1 MELNLTLIAIRLTLR
16 LPAMASFFHRMLFA
30 LLATSTYISQSSGTS
45 LQKRDSSVIAPL
57 SITPD
62 QNWDG
67 IDGKWS
73 SFTLRVG
80 TPQQFVRTFISWA
93 VYQTWV
99 VLPVGCS
106 AAKDQ
111 SACADKRGWLFDNDT
126 SSTFDYVGVYDL
138 WVGRNLGDTPNSAVG
153 FDRVG
158 LSGVGENGPTL
169 DNTTVACFASEMM
182 YYVGIFGINPKP
194 SNFTGFDD
202 PTTSYMTQL
211 KEQKMIPSVSF
222 GYTAGAYYRYTGS
235 FASLTL
241 GGYDTSK
248 YNANNLT
255 FTFAPDNEQDIMVAI
270 QSISTPS
277 RIASSPV
284 ATELLP
290 NKVYALIDSTSAEIW
305 LPLDACKVF
314 EYEFGLTYDNDTELY
329 LVNDTLHESLLA
341 RNASVTFQLGQGP
354 DSEDTVKIT
363 LPYAAFDQK
372 VTPPYRNVA
381 NVSNYF
387 PLRRGANET
396 QYVLGRTFMQ
406 EAYLTVDYEVARF
419 QVSQVLWDQTA
430 QKNIVAIPPASASS
444 DDSLWTSPNWSP
456 VSGTGSNGG
465 RNRLDSTGANS
476 TSDSSSLGAG
486 AIAGIAVGAAAVIG
500 LIGAFVFFY
509 LRRQKR
515 KKVAAAAAVA
525 AAADSSEKPTS
536 SQGSTSSQLKSATV
550 YPKAELAGSGPLPFG
565 MTHHELDLKGLL
577 PPTSN
582 GSVHATSPMSPSGE
596 GTFSSGNTLLSP
608 ASEADSRPVE
618 IYEMPGDMPLVREK
632 DGKQLSEK
640 EALQHREKLYNGVD
654 STATTPTTAGGADA
668 TVGGAQGPAYHTSP
682 RRVNADDIVNA
693 RTGQSVSGHHR
704 AFSFEGERGTHDS
717 R

>member
-1 MELNLTLIAIRLTLR
+1 
-16 LPAMASFFHRMLFA
+16 MASFFQRVLFA
-30 LLATSTYISQSSGTS
+30 LLATSISISQAFGTA
-45 LQKRDSSVIAPL
+45 LQQRDSKVIAPL

-80 TPQQFVRTFISWA
+80 TPQQFVRTFVSFA

-99 VLPVGCS
+99 VLPLGCV
-106 AAKDQ
+106 AAEDQ
-111 SACADKRGWLFDNDT
+111 SACADARGWLFDNDT
-126 SSTFDYVGVYDL
+126 SSTFDYIGVYDL
-138 WVGRNLGDTPNSAVG
+138 WVGRNLGATPNAAAG

-158 LSGVGENGPTL
+158 LGGVGEGGPTL
-169 DNTTVACFASEMM
+169 ENTTIAAFASQKM
-182 YYVGIFGINPKP
+182 YYMGIFGINPKP
-194 SNFTGFDD
+194 TNYSDFND
-202 PTTSYMTQL
+202 PSTSYMTQL

-222 GYTAGAYYRYTGS
+222 GYTAGAYYRFTGS

-248 YNANNLT
+248 YEANNLT
-255 FTFAPDNEQDIMVAI
+255 FIFAPDNERDVMVAI
-270 QSISTPS
+270 QSISTPA
-277 RIASSPV
+277 RIASNPV

-290 NKVYALIDSTSAEIW
+290 SKVYALIDSTSAELW
-305 LPLDACKVF
+305 LPLDACKIF
-314 EYEFGLTYDNDTELY
+314 EYEFGLTYDNDTDLY
-329 LVNDTLHESLLA
+329 LVNDTLHDSLLE
-341 RNASVTFQLGQGP
+341 RNASVTFKLGQSP
-354 DSEDTVKIT
+354 DSEETVKIT

-381 NVSNYF
+381 NISNYF
-387 PLRRGANET
+387 PLRRGANDT
-396 QYVLGRTFMQ
+396 QYTLGRTFLQ
-406 EAYLTVDYEVARF
+406 EAYITVDYEVSRF
-419 QVSQVLWDQTA
+419 QLSQVVWDQTA
-430 QKNIVAIPPASASS
+430 EKNIVAIPPANAAA

-456 VSGTGSNGG
+456 TSATGGTSGTGG
-465 RNRLDSTGANS
+465 RNGLTSSG
-476 TSDSSSLGAG
+476 SDSDDSSLGAG
-486 AIAGIAVGAAAVIG
+486 AIAGIAVGAAAVIA
-500 LIGAFVFFY
+500 LIGTFVFFY

-515 KKVAAAAAVA
+515 KKAAAAAAVA
-525 AAADSSEKPTS
+525 AAAASHESKPSSS
-536 SQGSTSSQLKSATV
+536 DGSTTSQVNSATV

-565 MTHHELDLKGLL
+565 MTHHERDLKGLL
-577 PPTSN
+577 PPGMSHTPN
-582 GSVHATSPMSPSGE
+582 GSVSATSPMSSSAGE

-654 STATTPTTAGGADA
+654 STVTTPTTAGGADA
-668 TVGGAQGPAYHTSP
+668 ILGGAQDSAYHTPP
-682 RRVNADDIVNA
+682 RRVNPEDIVNA
-693 RTGQSVSGHHR
+693 HTGQSVSGHHR

>member
-1 MELNLTLIAIRLTLR
+1 
-16 LPAMASFFHRMLFA
+16 MASFFQRMLFA
-30 LLATSTYISQSSGTS
+30 LLATSTIISQGLGTS
-45 LQKRDSSVIAPL
+45 LQKRDSKIIAPL

-80 TPQQFVRTFISWA
+80 TPQQFVRTFVSWA

-99 VLPVGCS
+99 VLPVGCVS
-106 AAKDQ
+106 AEDQ
-111 SACADKRGWLFDNDT
+111 KACADKRGWLFDNET
-126 SSTFDYVGVYDL
+126 SSTFEYVGIYSL
-138 WVGRNLGDTPNSAVG
+138 WVGQNLGKVPNSAVG

-169 DNTTVACFASEMM
+169 DNTTVSAFASDMP
-182 YYVGIFGINPKP
+182 YYVGIFGVNPKP
-194 SNFTGFDD
+194 SNFTGFND
-202 PTTSYMTQL
+202 PTPSYMTQL
-211 KEQKMIPSVSF
+211 KEQKMIPSISF
-222 GYTAGAYYRYTGS
+222 GFTAGAYYRFTGS

-241 GGYDTSK
+241 GGYDTSM
-248 YNANNLT
+248 YRANNLT
-255 FTFAPDNEQDIMVAI
+255 FTFAPDNERDVMVAI
-270 QSISTPS
+270 QSISTPA

-290 NKVYALIDSTSAEIW
+290 SKVYALIDSTSAELW

-314 EYEFGLTYDNDTELY
+314 EYEFGLTFDNDTELY

-341 RNASVTFQLGQGP
+341 RNASVTFKLGQSP
-354 DSEDTVKIT
+354 DSQETVKIT
-363 LPYAAFDQK
+363 LPYAAFDQQ
-372 VTPPYRNVA
+372 VTPPYRKIA
-381 NVSNYF
+381 NISNYF
-387 PLRRGANET
+387 PLRRAANDS
-396 QYVLGRTFMQ
+396 QYTLGRTFMQ
-406 EAYLTVDYEVARF
+406 EAYVIVDYEVARF
-419 QVSQVLWDQTA
+419 QVSQVVWDQTA
-430 QKNIVAIPPASASS
+430 QKDIVAIPPASASS

-456 VSGTGSNGG
+456 TSGTGTTGG
-465 RNRLDSTGANS
+465 RNGLTSTGAG
-476 TSDSSSLGAG
+476 SDSESSSLGAG
-486 AIAGIAVGAAAVIG
+486 AIAGIAVGAAAIVG

-515 KKVAAAAAVA
+515 KKAAAAAAVA
-525 AAADSSEKPTS
+525 AAAAAASSEKPTS
-536 SQGSTSSQLKSATV
+536 SQGSTNSQVKGATV
-550 YPKAELAGSGPLPFG
+550 YPKAELAGSGPYPFG

-582 GSVHATSPMSPSGE
+582 GSVTATSPMSASGE
-596 GTFSSGNTLLSP
+596 GTYSSGNTLLSP

-618 IYEMPGDMPLVREK
+618 IYEMPGDMPAVREK

-654 STATTPTTAGGADA
+654 STVTTPTTAGGADA
-668 TVGGAQGPAYHTSP
+668 TIGGAQDPGYHTSP
-682 RRVNADDIVNA
+682 RRVNAGDIVNA
-693 RTGQSVSGHHR
+693 HTGQSVSGHHR

>member
-1 MELNLTLIAIRLTLR
+1 
-16 LPAMASFFHRMLFA
+16 MASFFQRVLFA
-30 LLATSTYISQSSGTS
+30 LLATSISISQAFGTA
-45 LQKRDSSVIAPL
+45 LQQRDSKVIAPL

-80 TPQQFVRTFISWA
+80 TPQQFVRTFVSFA

-99 VLPVGCS
+99 VLPLGCV
-106 AAKDQ
+106 AAEDQ
-111 SACADKRGWLFDNDT
+111 SACADARGWLFDNDT
-126 SSTFDYVGVYDL
+126 SSTFDYIGVYDL
-138 WVGRNLGDTPNSAVG
+138 WVGRNLGATPNAAAG

-158 LSGVGENGPTL
+158 LGGVGEGGPTL
-169 DNTTVACFASEMM
+169 ENTTIAAFASQKM
-182 YYVGIFGINPKP
+182 YYMGIFGINPKP
-194 SNFTGFDD
+194 TNYSDFND
-202 PTTSYMTQL
+202 PSTSYMTQL

-222 GYTAGAYYRYTGS
+222 GYTAGAYYRFTGS

-248 YNANNLT
+248 YEANNLT
-255 FTFAPDNEQDIMVAI
+255 FIFAPDNERDVMVAI
-270 QSISTPS
+270 QSISTPA
-277 RIASSPV
+277 RIASNPV

-290 NKVYALIDSTSAEIW
+290 SKVYALIDSTSAELW
-305 LPLDACKVF
+305 LPLDACKIF
-314 EYEFGLTYDNDTELY
+314 EYEFGLTYDNDTDLY
-329 LVNDTLHESLLA
+329 LVNDTLHDSLLE
-341 RNASVTFQLGQGP
+341 RNASVTFKLGQSP
-354 DSEDTVKIT
+354 DSEETVKIT

-381 NVSNYF
+381 NISNYF
-387 PLRRGANET
+387 PLRRGANDT
-396 QYVLGRTFMQ
+396 QYTLGRTFLQ
-406 EAYLTVDYEVARF
+406 EAYITVDYEVSRF
-419 QVSQVLWDQTA
+419 QLSQVVWDQTA
-430 QKNIVAIPPASASS
+430 EKNIVAIPPANAAA

-456 VSGTGSNGG
+456 TSATGGTSGTGG
-465 RNRLDSTGANS
+465 RNGLTSSG
-476 TSDSSSLGAG
+476 SDSDDSSLGAG
-486 AIAGIAVGAAAVIG
+486 AIAGIAVGAAAVIA
-500 LIGAFVFFY
+500 LIGTFVFFY

-515 KKVAAAAAVA
+515 KKAAAAAAVA
-525 AAADSSEKPTS
+525 AAAATHESKPTS
-536 SQGSTSSQLKSATV
+536 SDGSTTSQVNSATV

-565 MTHHELDLKGLL
+565 MTHHERDLKGLF
-577 PPTSN
+577 PPGMSHTPN
-582 GSVHATSPMSPSGE
+582 GSVSATSPMSSSAGE

-654 STATTPTTAGGADA
+654 STVTTPTTAGGADA
-668 TVGGAQGPAYHTSP
+668 ILGGAQDSAYHTPP
-682 RRVNADDIVNA
+682 RRVNPEDIVNA
-693 RTGQSVSGHHR
+693 HTGQSVSGHHR

>member
-1 MELNLTLIAIRLTLR
+1 
-16 LPAMASFFHRMLFA
+16 MASFFQRMLFA
-30 LLATSTYISQSSGTS
+30 LLATSTFISQALGTS
-45 LQKRDSSVIAPL
+45 LQKRAGKVIAPL

-80 TPQQFVRTFISWA
+80 TPQQFVRTFVSWA

-99 VLPVGCS
+99 VLPLGCVS
-106 AAKDQ
+106 AEDQ
-111 SACADKRGWLFDNDT
+111 SACADARGWLFDNET
-126 SSTFDYVGVYDL
+126 SSTFDYIGLYDL
-138 WVGRNLGDTPNSAVG
+138 WVGRNLGPTPNAGFG

-169 DNTTVACFASEMM
+169 ENTTVAAFAGQKM
-182 YYVGIFGINPKP
+182 YYLGIFGINPKP
-194 SNFTGFDD
+194 SNFTGFNE
-202 PTTSYMTQL
+202 PTASYMTQL

-222 GYTAGAYYRYTGS
+222 GYTAGAYYRFTGS

-248 YNANNLT
+248 YRANNLT
-255 FTFAPDNEQDIMVAI
+255 FTFAPDNERDVMVAI
-270 QSISTPS
+270 QSISTPA
-277 RIASSPV
+277 RLASSPV

-290 NKVYALIDSTSAEIW
+290 SKVYALIDATSAELW

-314 EYEFGLTYDNDTELY
+314 EFEFGLTYDNTTGLY
-329 LVNDTLHESLLA
+329 LVNDTLHDSLVA
-341 RNASVTFQLGQGP
+341 RNASVTFKLGQSP
-354 DSEDTVKIT
+354 DTRDTIKIT

-372 VTPPYRNVA
+372 VTPPYQNIA
-381 NVSNYF
+381 NISNYF
-387 PLRRGANET
+387 PLRRAANDS
-396 QYVLGRTFMQ
+396 QYTLGRTFMQ
-406 EAYLTVDYEVARF
+406 EAYLTVDYEVSRF
-419 QVSQVLWDQTA
+419 QLSQVVWDQVA
-430 QKNIVAIPPASASS
+430 DKNLVAIPPASASS

-456 VSGTGSNGG
+456 VSGTGSTGDG
-465 RNRLDSTGANS
+465 RNRLTSTGAS
-476 TSDSSSLGAG
+476 SDSDSSSLGAG
-486 AIAGIAVGAAAVIG
+486 AIAGIAVGAAAVTG

-515 KKVAAAAAVA
+515 KKAASAAAVA
-525 AAADSSEKPTS
+525 ATAASSETKPTS
-536 SQGSTSSQLKSATV
+536 SQGSTNSQVKSATV
-550 YPKAELAGSGPLPFG
+550 YPKAELAGSGPFPFG

-577 PPTSN
+577 PPGNSD
-582 GSVHATSPMSPSGE
+582 GSVSATSPMTSSVGE
-596 GTFSSGNTLLSP
+596 GTFSSGNTLISP

-618 IYEMPGDMPLVREK
+618 IYEMPGDMPVVREK

-654 STATTPTTAGGADA
+654 SNVTTPTTAGGADA
-668 TVGGAQGPAYHTSP
+668 TIGGAQDPAFHTPP
-682 RRVNADDIVNA
+682 RRMNAGDIVNA
-693 RTGQSVSGHHR
+693 HTGQSVAGQHR